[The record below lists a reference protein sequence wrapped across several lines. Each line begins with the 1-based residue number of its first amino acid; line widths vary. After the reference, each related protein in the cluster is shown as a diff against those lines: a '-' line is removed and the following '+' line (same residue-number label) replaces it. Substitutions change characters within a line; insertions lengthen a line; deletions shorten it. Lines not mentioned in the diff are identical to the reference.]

1 MTLRFC
7 VDANATRVRYRP
19 MIFLLSVLKVI
30 LSGKAQCDARG
41 KRFFQCFCVRFVM
54 CKEPDM
60 ATATQSKAR
69 GSNASDNGGRQRPV
83 WTQTGFPLTIAAFEF
98 PTENGPPNFSVKLT
112 RSFKRDEDSEWE
124 NTEYL
129 GGGDLLR
136 AAKLF
141 EAADSFVQSRLKVFH
156 RSRKENEQS

>member
-1 MTLRFC
+1 
-7 VDANATRVRYRP
+7 
-19 MIFLLSVLKVI
+19 
-30 LSGKAQCDARG
+30 
-41 KRFFQCFCVRFVM
+41 
-54 CKEPDM
+54 M
-60 ATATQSKAR
+60 ATATQSKGR
-69 GSNASDNGGRQRPV
+69 GTNASDNGRKQRPV
-83 WTQTGFPLTIAAFEF
+83 WTKTGFPLTIAAFEF

-141 EAADSFVQSRLKVFH
+141 EAADAFVQSQLEAFH
-156 RSRKENEQS
+156 RSRKEHEQS

>member
-1 MTLRFC
+1 
-7 VDANATRVRYRP
+7 
-19 MIFLLSVLKVI
+19 
-30 LSGKAQCDARG
+30 
-41 KRFFQCFCVRFVM
+41 
-54 CKEPDM
+54 M

-69 GSNASDNGGRQRPV
+69 GTKASENGQKHRPV
-83 WTQTGFPLTIAAFEF
+83 WTKTGFPLTIAVFEF

-124 NTEYL
+124 NTAYL

-141 EAADSFVQSRLKVFH
+141 EEADAFVQSQLEVFH
-156 RSRKENEQS
+156 RSRKENEQC